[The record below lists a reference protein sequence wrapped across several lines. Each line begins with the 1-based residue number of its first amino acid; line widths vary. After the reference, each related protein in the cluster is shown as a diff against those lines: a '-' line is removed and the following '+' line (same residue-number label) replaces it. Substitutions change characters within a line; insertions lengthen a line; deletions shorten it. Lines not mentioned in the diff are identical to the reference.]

1 MAGRGR
7 KAYTLE
13 EKLQIA
19 IKNIEKAKEC
29 LQKLEEEKND
39 LEIQIKAKRLEE
51 LDNMISESGK
61 TFEEIKQLL
70 FVS

>member
-1 MAGRGR
+1 MARGR
-7 KAYTLE
+7 RNYTLE
-13 EKLQIA
+13 EKLQIVA
-19 IKNIEKAKEC
+19 KNIEETKDC
-29 LQKLEEEKND
+29 LRKLEEEKSD

-70 FVS
+70 LVS